1 MTSPISNALRTSVS
15 GNSSQLSQL
24 VSSFC
29 ARAESDLTIM
39 LTGRSLDLFDAVLCS
54 VCDAHGVTVRAH
66 ITMPLGERLYR
77 MPELQSL
84 ANRIGELSLRSEPTR
99 ELIIVD
105 KQEAL
110 VLERDRVG
118 GTDGQASAVS
128 RRTVGVFLTDPVAVQ
143 TMWSLAT
150 TAFENRTVL
159 GRHMGRASVS
169 SETAQADEATFT
181 LMDLEV
187 LRQLATGATDARSAN
202 LMGISVR
209 TYRRH
214 VAAILDTLGVRNRF
228 QAAIAAREMHLI

>member
-1 MTSPISNALRTSVS
+1 M
-15 GNSSQLSQL
+15 
-24 VSSFC
+24 
-29 ARAESDLTIM
+29 
-39 LTGRSLDLFDAVLCS
+39 
-54 VCDAHGVTVRAH
+54 TVRAH

-159 GRHMGRASVS
+159 GRHTWIVSPSGDFAGWGSLRLDFPGVLVPRA
-169 SETAQADEATFT
+169 
-181 LMDLEV
+181 
-187 LRQLATGATDARSAN
+187 G
-202 LMGISVR
+202 
-209 TYRRH
+209 H
-214 VAAILDTLGVRNRF
+214 
-228 QAAIAAREMHLI
+228 